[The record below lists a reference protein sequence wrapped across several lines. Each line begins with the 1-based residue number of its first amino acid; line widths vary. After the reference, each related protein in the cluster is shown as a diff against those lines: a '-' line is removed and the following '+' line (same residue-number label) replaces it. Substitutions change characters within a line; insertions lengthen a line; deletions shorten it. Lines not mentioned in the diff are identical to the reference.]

1 MAWHPGP
8 HAPLRKPHSLAVELT
23 GRLREQIM
31 SGALPLGHKLP
42 TELELVET
50 MGVSRT
56 VVREAISALKSE
68 HLVLTRQG
76 VGAFVVDRI
85 KPRPFE
91 IATAELACIED
102 AIHILELRM
111 AVEIEM
117 AGAAAQR
124 RRPEHLKEMW
134 RQYQA
139 IDAAQGAGNEGTDA
153 DFALHRAIAQGSGN
167 PYFLRFIDFLGARI
181 IPPRSIVVENSA
193 PENSRKYL
201 ARIQREHRRI
211 VDAIAKQK
219 VKAAMAAMRVHLGES
234 RDRHRERLNALR
246 NHS

>member
-1 MAWHPGP
+1 MAWHPRQ
-8 HAPLRKPHSLAVELT
+8 HAPLTKPQSLAVELT

-31 SGALPLGHKLP
+31 SGALPPGQKLP
-42 TELELVET
+42 TEQELVEA

-56 VVREAISALKSE
+56 VVREAIAALKSE
-68 HLVLTRQG
+68 HLVVTRQG

-91 IATAELACIED
+91 IDTAEPASVED

-124 RRPEHLKEMW
+124 RQPEHLKEMW
-134 RQYQA
+134 RQYEA

-153 DFALHRAIAQGSGN
+153 DFALHRAIAQGSRN

-181 IPPRSIVVENSA
+181 IPPRSIVVEKSA
-193 PENSRKYL
+193 PENSRKYI
-201 ARIQREHRRI
+201 ARLQREHRRI
-211 VDAIAKQK
+211 IDAIAKQD
-219 VKAAMAAMRVHLGES
+219 VKEAMAAMRAHLGES
-234 RDRHRERLNALR
+234 RDRHRERLSALR
-246 NHS
+246 KQP